1 MATLVVVF
9 AMADAPNGN
18 LTYTSRTCKVI
29 KSQISVFEQINTSET
44 GNTYLSHTNISPVCD
59 KLESD

>member
-1 MATLVVVF
+1 
-9 AMADAPNGN
+9 MADAPNGN
-18 LTYTSRTCKVI
+18 LTYTSSRTCKVI

>member
-1 MATLVVVF
+1 
-9 AMADAPNGN
+9 MADAPNGN
-18 LTYTSRTCKVI
+18 LTYTSSRACKVI